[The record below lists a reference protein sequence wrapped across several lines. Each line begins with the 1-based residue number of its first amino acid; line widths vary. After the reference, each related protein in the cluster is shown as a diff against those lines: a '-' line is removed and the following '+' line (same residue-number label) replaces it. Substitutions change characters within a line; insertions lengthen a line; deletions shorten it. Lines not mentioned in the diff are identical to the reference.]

1 MWCKC
6 RVLVCVQCV
15 FIFVIYETLCENCK
29 LVLMARDEVRV
40 AFCYLI
46 VISEARSRGGGHR
59 IRWQFTEHCVCS
71 FVCLFAQKE
80 LLLRRIS
87 V

>member
-6 RVLVCVQCV
+6 RVLVCVRCV

-29 LVLMARDEVRV
+29 LVLMARDEVRG

-46 VISEARSRGGGHR
+46 IISEACSGGGDHR
-59 IRWQFTEHCVCS
+59 IRWQFTEHCL
-71 FVCLFAQKE
+71 FVCLFVQKG
-80 LLLRRIS
+80 LLPRRIS